1 MGEVLSNLLENMIH
15 VLKLPLLLLIEAIEL
30 ASHPVEI
37 LADFVAWPAIFFPNP
52 ISRPN
57 AGHPYPYD
65 SQGQHFPETTHS
77 LRQILPVSTRPQKME
92 DKGSSILRKD
102 ILRVLSQHL
111 CSRSARNLEIL
122 IPDLQVW
129 GVLLVSFA
137 ALQVSDFESG
147 VWFKLVWKSPPTR
160 LLSRCVRIFCI
171 TGPQRESAFL
181 EETREEC
188 LALQEEI

>member
-1 MGEVLSNLLENMIH
+1 MSSSFRSFFSLRPLSLRPILSRSWLILLPGLRSSPHIQYPVPMPATPIH
-15 VLKLPLLLLIEAIEL
+15 TTAKA
-30 ASHPVEI
+30 
-37 LADFVAWPAIFFPNP
+37 N
-52 ISRPN
+52 ISRR
-57 AGHPYPYD
+57 
-65 SQGQHFPETTHS
+65 QHTVFVKS
-77 LRQILPVSTRPQKME
+77 CTRPQKVG

-171 TGPQRESAFL
+171 TGPQRESAFW